1 MKFKIGQKVKVT
13 ANKFGHHFEIGQ
25 IVRVIKL
32 TNGGLLD
39 ECESLD
45 GKESWYV
52 DNDEVELFGEDEV
65 MKGGEKEDMYEP
77 KIGDKVL
84 LETVKGACTNGEFTV
99 QQCTDKNRHDCG
111 KPVVYYGET
120 NYCHCYRSFTFISR
134 TNKTMANVITLT
146 RAQKEAWSKDQQAL
160 YRVSLVDTNGEFI
173 GSDAV
178 AKAVARVNKSAL
190 VAQAESDI
198 KEAEEA
204 EKEALKKSK

>member
-1 MKFKIGQKVKVT
+1 
-13 ANKFGHHFEIGQ
+13 
-25 IVRVIKL
+25 
-32 TNGGLLD
+32 
-39 ECESLD
+39 
-45 GKESWYV
+45 
-52 DNDEVELFGEDEV
+52 
-65 MKGGEKEDMYEP
+65 
-77 KIGDKVL
+77 
-84 LETVKGACTNGEFTV
+84 
-99 QQCTDKNRHDCG
+99 
-111 KPVVYYGET
+111 
-120 NYCHCYRSFTFISR
+120 
-134 TNKTMANVITLT
+134 MANVITLT